1 MVAFSAFIYGIL
13 SPFIIILSSSVLRS
27 QAALKLKTWALVI
40 AWVMGRPI
48 QSCAKNLEEVS
59 DNTSANK
66 EDPTVSSAADIKTS
80 GHVTPGAADD
90 VKYEAATNEIF
101 ILSSSTLERD
111 NSSGSIKITR
121 TYSKVLK

>member
-27 QAALKLKTWALVI
+27 QAALKLKTWALI
-40 AWVMGRPI
+40 LAWVIERTI
-48 QSCAKNLEEVS
+48 QSCATNLEEVS
-59 DNTSANK
+59 DDTSANK
-66 EDPTVSSAADIKTS
+66 ESSTVTSAADIKI
-80 GHVTPGAADD
+80 ADD
-90 VKYEAATNEIF
+90 VKNEAATNEIF

-121 TYSKVLK
+121 AYSKVK